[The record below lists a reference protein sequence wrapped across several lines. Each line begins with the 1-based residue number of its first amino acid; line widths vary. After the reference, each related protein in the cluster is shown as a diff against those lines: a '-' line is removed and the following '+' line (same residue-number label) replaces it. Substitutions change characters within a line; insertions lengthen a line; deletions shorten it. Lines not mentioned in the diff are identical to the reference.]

1 MMTSESGIVAA
12 PMSTMRYDRVGGSDT
27 IVRGGLKPGRA
38 APRLTEPVSK
48 HMIQKAYK
56 CPIMQ
61 QEAP

>member
-12 PMSTMRYDRVGGSDT
+12 PMSTMRYDRIGGSDA
-27 IVRGGLKPGRA
+27 IVRAGLKLGRDM
-38 APRLTEPVSK
+38 PRLTEPACK